1 VAVEN
6 AGLYLLTSFIW
17 GSTWLAIKY
26 QLGVVAPELSIVY
39 RFALAAAMLG
49 GYVWLRRLPMRF
61 SRRQHGFIA
70 LQGAFLFSINYVLV
84 YVAEETLPS
93 GLVAVIFST
102 IILMNVLLGALLL
115 RDPIRLRVLV
125 GGLVG
130 LLGLTVIFW
139 PELVGFR
146 LSGARGVGLVL
157 SLLGSLSAS
166 VGNIISARNQRDKLP
181 VVQTNALG
189 MAYGALLTLG
199 YALARG
205 APLRFDPSPGY
216 VLSLLYLAA
225 FGSVIAFGGYL
236 TLLGRIGPDR
246 AGYIAV
252 VFPVVALALSTLFEG
267 LRWDPISLAGAAL
280 VVAGNGLALSRS
292 RRRGAAAAR

>member
-1 VAVEN
+1 MEN

-26 QLGVVAPELSIVY
+26 QLGVVAPEVSIVY
-39 RFALAAAMLG
+39 RFALAAAILG
-49 GYVWLRRLPMRF
+49 VYVWLRRLPMRF
-61 SRRQHGFIA
+61 SLREHGFIA

-84 YVAEETLPS
+84 YLSEQTLAS

-115 RDPIRLRVLV
+115 GDPIRPQVLV
-125 GGLVG
+125 GGVVG
-130 LLGLTVIFW
+130 LAGLTLVFW
-139 PELVGFR
+139 PELAGLR
-146 LSGARGVGLVL
+146 LSGVGSLGLVL
-157 SLLGSLSAS
+157 SLVGAVSAS
-166 VGNIISARNQRDKLP
+166 VGNIVSARNQRHGLP

-189 MAYGALLTLG
+189 MAYGALFTLG
-199 YALARG
+199 FALLRG

-216 VLSLLYLAA
+216 VLSLFYLAI

-246 AGYIAV
+246 SGYIAI

-267 LRWDPISLAGAAL
+267 LRWSLPSILGVLL
-280 VVAGNGLALSRS
+280 VVVGNGLALSR
-292 RRRGAAAAR
+292 RRQPPVAAAQ